1 MKAEENLWD
10 TGKEED
16 NSSSGSD
23 DSNSTLDLSEIT
35 PERNEEEIN
44 LEVPKET
51 EEKDEDWAIPVAENV
66 DGLNLK
72 TIGIVGTVVILL
84 LTGTLFVL
92 LNETSSEVEVPN
104 EKYEE
109 QINYDVN
116 GFVAF
121 DSNLDIPIPFGIFDN
136 DVVINNLDV
145 VFSGD
150 LSLGIEGPQSVIKNG
165 YGESKSSVFKKYIEQ
180 NLDDVDGTITE
191 EGSEPAELKNSKI
204 VSSQTQ
210 YVDSSSLNVI
220 RSDIVSNASTA
231 KISGIGQ
238 RWAWQSA
245 TDWIPREHSS
255 GILPH
260 GNAYIG
266 QTLTEGDSGTLYES
280 GIQFTTKVTKGEKIK
295 DYDTVKI
302 QISTSYVS
310 DSLLGYEYEYS
321 YTFSFYMS
329 EISSLPLKFEMR
341 LTSEAK
347 SPGAQL
353 YSIDLKYSANAKDI
367 FEGYE
372 FVPTKSYDSVSS
384 SSQGE
389 FLEWNNGAPA
399 FGSSCAENSQL
410 KEDFSLQTGIA
421 SAKDSISS
429 FNNYINDQEAK
440 SISSGEDENVF
451 VIEAN
456 YSAKN
461 DLRWNFTMAH
471 SNEQSQ
477 KVDGWNLN
485 YRQTKDNNT
494 SIINGTEKE
503 LDNPILKMEEIK
515 NPLTICSAETLMTE
529 FDEVAEWAIDKD
541 TNNVNYEKTTLILG
555 QNLISEQS
563 LSSPT
568 SILDFGNLD
577 LISAI
582 SDLNSGNLNL
592 NDYSNNI
599 DVDTAGSYAYF
610 LDRSGGGDSLG
621 YNYQEVAGIDA
632 KNGLVMFNLQSRNA
646 L

>member
-1 MKAEENLWD
+1 MKSKDDLWD

-16 NSSSGSD
+16 TSSSNSD
-23 DSNSTLDLSEIT
+23 DDSSTLDLSET
-35 PERNEEEIN
+35 SPEKDEKEIN
-44 LEVPKET
+44 LAIPEES
-51 EEKDEDWAIPVAENV
+51 EAIEKDEDWAIPLAEDV
-66 DGLNLK
+66 DGLNLR

-84 LTGTLFVL
+84 LTGTLFFL
-92 LNETSSEVEVPN
+92 LNETNAEIEVPN
-104 EKYEE
+104 ERYDE
-109 QINYDVN
+109 QINYNVN
-116 GFVAF
+116 GFLNF
-121 DSNLDIPIPFGIFDN
+121 DSNLDVPIPFGFFDN
-136 DVVINNLDV
+136 DIVINNLDV
-145 VFSGD
+145 VFQGE
-150 LSLGIEGPQSVIKNG
+150 LSLGIEGPRHVEKNG
-165 YGESKSSVFKKYIEQ
+165 YGEAKNSLFRKYIEQ
-180 NLDDVDGTITE
+180 DLDDVDGTITE
-191 EGSEPAELKNSKI
+191 EGSEPAELKNSNIK
-204 VSSQTQ
+204 STQDQ
-210 YVDSSSLNVI
+210 YVDSSSLNII

-245 TDWIPREHSS
+245 TDWIPRQHSS

-266 QTLTEGDSGTLYES
+266 KTLTVGDSGTLYES
-280 GIQFTTKVTKGEKIK
+280 GIQFTTKVDKGEKIK

-302 QISTSYVS
+302 QIMTSYVS

-329 EISSLPLKFEMR
+329 EVSSLPLKFEMR

-353 YSIDLKYSANAKDI
+353 YSIDLKYTATAKDV
-367 FEGYE
+367 FEGNE
-372 FVPTKSYDSVSS
+372 FVPTKNYDSVSPNS
-384 SSQGE
+384 EGE
-389 FLEWNNGAPA
+389 FLAWDNGAPA
-399 FGSSCAENSQL
+399 LGTSCDENSQL
-410 KEDFSLQTGIA
+410 NGNFNLQSGIA
-421 SAKDSISS
+421 EARNNISS
-429 FNNYINDQEAK
+429 FDNYIKDQQAKKEEA
-440 SISSGEDENVF
+440 F

-456 YSAKN
+456 FSSNN
-461 DLRWNFTMAH
+461 DNRWNFTMAH

-477 KVDGWNLN
+477 KVDGWIVD
-485 YRQTKDNNT
+485 YRQEKINGTT
-494 SIINGTEKE
+494 FVNGTEKE
-503 LDNPILKMEEIK
+503 LDNPILKMEEIDT
-515 NPLTICSAETLMTE
+515 PLTVCSAENLMTDFE
-529 FDEVAEWAIDKD
+529 EIADWAIDKN
-541 TNNVNYEKTTLILG
+541 TNNVNYETTTLILG

-582 SDLNSGNLNL
+582 SDLNSGNWNF

-610 LDRSGGGDSLG
+610 LDRSGGSDSLG
-621 YNYQEVAGIDA
+621 YDYQEVAGIDA
-632 KNGLVMFNLQSRNA
+632 KNGLVMFNLQSKNA

>member
-1 MKAEENLWD
+1 MKSEENLWD

-16 NSSSGSD
+16 NSSLGSD

-35 PERNEEEIN
+35 PERNQEEIN

-51 EEKDEDWAIPVAENV
+51 EEKDEDWAIPVAEDI

-92 LNETSSEVEVPN
+92 LNETNSEVEVPN

-109 QINYDVN
+109 QINYNVN
-116 GFVAF
+116 GFVTF
-121 DSNLDIPIPFGIFDN
+121 DSNLDIPIPFVVFDN

-204 VSSQTQ
+204 ISSQTQ

-220 RSDIVSNASTA
+220 RSDIISNASTA

-266 QTLTEGDSGTLYES
+266 KTLTEGDSGTLYES

-310 DSLLGYEYEYS
+310 ESLLGYEYEYS
-321 YTFSFYMS
+321 YTFSFHMS

-353 YSIDLKYSANAKDI
+353 YSIDLKYTANAKDI

-384 SSQGE
+384 NSQGE
-389 FLEWNNGAPA
+389 FLEWDNGAPA
-399 FGSSCAENSQL
+399 FGSSCSENSQL
-410 KEDFSLQTGIA
+410 RQDFNLQTGIA
-421 SAKDSISS
+421 TARERVSS
-429 FNNYINDQEAK
+429 FDNYINDQEAK
-440 SISSGEDENVF
+440 SISSGEDENAF
-451 VIEAN
+451 IIEAN
-456 YSAKN
+456 YSARN

-485 YRQTKDNNT
+485 YRETKDNST
-494 SIINGTEKE
+494 IIVNGTEKE

-515 NPLTICSAETLMTE
+515 TPLTVCSAETLMTG
-529 FDEVAEWAIDKD
+529 FDEVAEWAIDEN
-541 TNNVNYEKTTLILG
+541 TNNVNYEETTLILG
-555 QNLISEQS
+555 QNLISQQS

-568 SILDFGNLD
+568 SILDFGNID

-610 LDRSGGGDSLG
+610 LDRTGGGDSLG
-621 YNYQEVAGIDA
+621 YSYQEVAGIDA
-632 KNGLVMFNLQSRNA
+632 KNGLVMFNLQSRSA

>member
-1 MKAEENLWD
+1 MKSEDNLWD
-10 TGKEED
+10 TGKVEET
-16 NSSSGSD
+16 SSSSD
-23 DSNSTLDLSEIT
+23 DETSSTLDLSGIS
-35 PERNEEEIN
+35 PEKNEGEIN
-44 LEVPKET
+44 LEAPKEIK
-51 EEKDEDWAIPVAENV
+51 EKDEDWAIPLAEDV
-66 DGLNLK
+66 EGLNLK

-92 LNETSSEVEVPN
+92 LNETNLEVKVPN

-109 QINYDVN
+109 QINYNVN
-116 GFVAF
+116 GFLNF
-121 DSNLDIPIPFGIFDN
+121 NSNLDVPIPFGFFDN
-136 DVVINNLDV
+136 DIIINNLDV
-145 VFSGD
+145 TFNGD
-150 LSLGIEGPQSVIKNG
+150 LSLGIEGPQSIIKNG

-191 EGSEPAELKNSKI
+191 ACEECQPAELKNSKI
-204 VSSQTQ
+204 VSSQEQ
-210 YVDSSSLNVI
+210 YVDSSSLDVI

-245 TDWIPREHSS
+245 TDWIPRQHDS

-266 QTLTEGDSGTLYES
+266 KTLRQGDSGTLYES
-280 GIQFTTKVTKGEKIK
+280 GIQFTTKVTEGEKIK
-295 DYDTVKI
+295 DYDTVKL
-302 QISTSYVS
+302 QIITSYVS

-329 EISSLPLKFEMR
+329 EVSSLPLKFEMR

-353 YSIDLKYSANAKDI
+353 YSIDLKYTANANDI

-372 FVPTKSYDSVSS
+372 FVPTKSYESTSS

-399 FGSSCAENSQL
+399 FGESCAETSQL
-410 KEDFSLQTGIA
+410 NENFNLQSGINTA
-421 SAKDSISS
+421 RNNISS
-429 FNNYINDQEAK
+429 FDNYIKDQTAK
-440 SISSGEDENVF
+440 EENAF

-461 DLRWNFTMAH
+461 DYRWNFTMAH
-471 SNEQSQ
+471 TNEQSQ
-477 KVDGWNLN
+477 KVDGWTID
-485 YRQTKDNNT
+485 YQKTKENNV
-494 SIINGTEKE
+494 INVNGTEKE
-503 LDNPILKMEEIK
+503 LDNPILKMKDIEK
-515 NPLTICSAETLMTE
+515 PLTLCSAEKLMTQFE
-529 FDEVAEWAIDKD
+529 GISDWAVDPSI
-541 TNNVNYEKTTLILG
+541 NGVNYEDTTLILG

-568 SILDFGNLD
+568 SILDFGNID
-577 LISAI
+577 LISAVA
-582 SDLNSGNLNL
+582 DLNSGNLNL

-610 LDRSGGGDSLG
+610 LDRNGGSDSLG
-621 YNYQEVAGIDA
+621 YDYQEVAGIDA
-632 KNGLVMFNLQSRNA
+632 KNGLVMFNLQSRSA

>member
-1 MKAEENLWD
+1 MKSEDDLWD
-10 TGKEED
+10 TGKEDKDSNID
-16 NSSSGSD
+16 NEVD
-23 DSNSTLDLSEIT
+23 NSTLDLSEIS
-35 PERNEEEIN
+35 PEKSEEEIN
-44 LEVPKET
+44 LELPDKT
-51 EEKDEDWAIPVAENV
+51 KEKDEDWAIPLAE
-66 DGLNLK
+66 DIEGLNLK
-72 TIGIVGTVVILL
+72 TLGIVSTVVLLL
-84 LTGTLFVL
+84 LTGTLFIL
-92 LNETSSEVEVPN
+92 LADSNTEIIVPN

-116 GFVAF
+116 GFVTF
-121 DSNLDIPIPFGIFDN
+121 NSNLDIPIPFGFFDN
-136 DVVINNLDV
+136 DIVIDNLDV
-145 VFSGD
+145 TFSGD
-150 LSLGIEGPQSVIKNG
+150 LSLGIEGPQTIIKNG

-191 EGSEPAELKNSKI
+191 KGADEPAELKNSKI

-210 YVDSSSLNVI
+210 YVDSSSLDVI

-245 TDWIPREHSS
+245 TDWIPRAHSS

-260 GNAYIG
+260 GEAYIG
-266 QTLTEGDSGTLYES
+266 KTLTEGAQSTHYES
-280 GIQFTTKVTKGEKIK
+280 GIQFNTKVTSGGEIKGHQTLKIE
-295 DYDTVKI
+295 I
-302 QISTSYVS
+302 LTSYVS

-321 YTFSFYMS
+321 YSFSFYMS

-341 LTSEAK
+341 LMSEAK
-347 SPGAQL
+347 SPGSQL
-353 YSIDLKYSANAKDI
+353 YSIDLKYSAKAKDI

-372 FVPTKSYDSVSS
+372 FVPTKSYDQVASKSN
-384 SSQGE
+384 GE
-389 FLEWNNGAPA
+389 FLEWDNGAPA
-399 FGSSCAENSQL
+399 FGTTCIDNSQL
-410 KEDFSLQTGIA
+410 NQKFNLQTGITTA
-421 SAKDSISS
+421 RENISS
-429 FNNYINDQEAK
+429 FDNYIKDQKAK
-440 SISSGEDENVF
+440 SKDAF

-456 YSAKN
+456 FSAKN
-461 DLRWNFTMAH
+461 DFRWNFTMAH
-471 SNEQSQ
+471 SSEQSQ

-485 YRQTKDNNT
+485 YYKTKNNS
-494 SIINGTEKE
+494 SIFINGTEKK
-503 LDNPILKMEEIK
+503 LDNPILEMDEIET
-515 NPLTICSAETLMTE
+515 PLAICSAENLMTQFE
-529 FDEVAEWAIDKD
+529 GIADWAIDKN
-541 TNNVNYEKTTLILG
+541 TNNVNYEETTLILG

-577 LISAI
+577 LITAI
-582 SDLNSGNLNL
+582 SDLNSGNLNF

-610 LDRSGGGDSLG
+610 LDRKGGSESLG

-632 KNGLVMFNLQSRNA
+632 KNGLVMFNLQSRSA